1 MTTSSTSLTASTS
14 TSAKPPRRSAGT
26 WPTKDEA
33 LALYR
38 RLVLAREAEQAIRRE
53 YDKDEMKTPVHLGIG
68 HEAIPVGVL
77 HAAPADTLTFGT
89 YRNHVLYLTVTGET
103 DRFFAELYG
112 RADGPG
118 KGKAGSMHLAAP
130 DQGLL
135 ATSAVVGTTIP
146 LAVGAALAQ
155 AYQGT
160 GRLVAAFF
168 GDGAVEEGVFW
179 ESLNFAALKRLRVLF
194 VCEDNDL
201 AIHTP
206 ARARQ
211 GFRSI
216 PEAVRGFRCQVASG
230 DGSDLLSVI
239 QLTRQVLEGMARDGG
254 PGLLHLTYF
263 RALEHVGPREDFEA
277 GYRRQPSADE
287 LDRMDPVRRFET
299 LLPALGCSREET
311 AGVRDE
317 VARQISDSLERA
329 RQAPFPDSEEL
340 HRDVWA

>member
-1 MTTSSTSLTASTS
+1 MTLPTSLNASTN
-14 TSAKPPRRSAGT
+14 TSGSAPPICAGP
-26 WPTKDEA
+26 WPSKDEA

-38 RLVLAREAEQAIRRE
+38 RLVLAREAEEAIRRE
-53 YDKDEMKTPVHLGIG
+53 YANDEMKTPVHLGIG
-68 HEAIPVGVL
+68 QEAIPVGVL
-77 HAAPADTLTFGT
+77 HAAPPGTLTFGT

-103 DRFFAELYG
+103 DGFFAELYG
-112 RADGPG
+112 RVTGPG
-118 KGKAGSMHLAAP
+118 KGKAGSMHLASP
-130 DQGLL
+130 EQGLI

-160 GRLVAAFF
+160 GRLVAVFF
-168 GDGAVEEGVFW
+168 GEGAIEEGVFW

-206 ARARQ
+206 TRARQ

-230 DGSDLLSVI
+230 DGTDVVSVI
-239 QLTRQVLEGMARDGG
+239 QLTRQVLERMNRDGG

-263 RALEHVGPREDFEA
+263 RALEHVGPREDFAA
-277 GYRRQPSADE
+277 GYRRTPSPE
-287 LDRMDPVRRFET
+287 EFERLDPVRRFET
-299 LLPALGCSREET
+299 LLPELGCSR
-311 AGVRDE
+311 DE
-317 VARQISDSLERA
+317 VAEVRHDVAQQIARSLERA
-329 RQAPFPDSEEL
+329 RAAAFPSADEL
-340 HRDVWA
+340 RRDAWA